1 VFLEWPFRLLMNIEL
16 EESRPSREA
25 QILSLAAEGMTDR
38 QIALDLDISLAT
50 VDTYWRRIRAKFEAS
65 SRTEAVAKALNLRSA
80 SAITL
85 ARQENDRLVQQMHE
99 HILFEKELQ
108 ERIASDQIVADGKV
122 HELKVLLENLWRT
135 RLLMGNLGAVM
146 WWVQPESPWTIDWI
160 SDSVAQ
166 WGYEAAELQAKK
178 SLLTLVHEEDA
189 LSFEAGALLALRG
202 ESEPLEREYR
212 IKTAKGDVR
221 LVRER
226 LTSMVTP
233 IRNERSLIGIQ
244 LDVSPAH

>member
-1 VFLEWPFRLLMNIEL
+1 MSIEQ

-25 QILSLAAEGMTDR
+25 QILSLAAEGLTDR
-38 QIALDLDISLAT
+38 QISLDLDISLAT
-50 VDTYWRRIRAKFEAS
+50 VDTYWRRIRAKFGAS

-85 ARQENDRLVQQMHE
+85 AQRENDRLVQQMHE
-99 HILFEKELQ
+99 HIQIERELQ
-108 ERIASDQIVADGKV
+108 ERIASDQIVAAGKV
-122 HELKVLLENLWRT
+122 HELKALLENLWRT
-135 RLLMGNLGAVM
+135 HLLMGNLGAVM
-146 WWVQPESPWTIDWI
+146 WWARPEAPWTIDWI

-166 WGYEAAELQAKK
+166 WGYEASELKEQK
-178 SLLTLVHEEDA
+178 SLLSLVHEDDA
-189 LSFEAGALLALRG
+189 LSFEAGALLALLG

-212 IKTAKGDVR
+212 IITAKGDVR

-233 IRNERSLIGIQ
+233 VRNERSLIGIQ
-244 LDVSPAH
+244 MDVSPAG

>member
-1 VFLEWPFRLLMNIEL
+1 MDIEL

-38 QIALDLDISLAT
+38 QIALDLDISGAT
-50 VDTYWRRIRAKFEAS
+50 VDTYWRRIRAKFGAS

-85 ARQENDRLVQQMHE
+85 AHQENDRLVLLMHE
-99 HILFEKELQ
+99 HIRVEKELQ
-108 ERIASDQIVADGKV
+108 DRIASDEAIAAGQV
-122 HELKVLLENLWRT
+122 HELKALLENLWRT
-135 RLLMGNLGAVM
+135 RLLLGNLGTVM
-146 WWVQPESPWTIDWI
+146 WWVQPEAPWTIDWI

-178 SLLTLVHEEDA
+178 SLLTLVHEDDA

-202 ESEPLEREYR
+202 QHDPLEREYR

-233 IRNERSLIGIQ
+233 VRNERSLIGIQ
-244 LDVSPAH
+244 MDVSPAL